1 MKRLPVISTLTLAF
15 ATCLSACG
23 AQWTAEER
31 EADRALNEFLQRET
45 DSLGCLDGTDWC
57 GHYLPVEFDYT
68 IEGASYERYVE
79 TAPPILV
86 GDRAFQH
93 PHLPYSRRN
102 DCFVGFQYY
111 NFEALQF
118 SPELLETSMSGG
130 VLIVDG
136 LSELG
141 LEDPSESP
149 ELSSSLLFKISKRD
163 ECLTLREPSPFMCG
177 CENSVRTIVFRV
189 GDSMSSCDVLFLSN
203 DTFASLAEI
212 QSMLEPQLRAMCSD
226 G

>member
-1 MKRLPVISTLTLAF
+1 MKRSPVISTITFAL

-23 AQWTAEER
+23 AQWTVEER
-31 EADRALNEFLQRET
+31 EADSALNEFLQRET

-68 IEGASYERYVE
+68 IEGASYERYGK
-79 TAPPILV
+79 TTPRMMV
-86 GDRAFQH
+86 GDRAFQQFNLLRH
-93 PHLPYSRRN
+93 N
-102 DCFVGFQYY
+102 ECFAGLQYY

-189 GDSMSSCDVLFLSN
+189 GDSMASCDVLFLSN
-203 DTFASLAEI
+203 DTFASQAEI

-226 G
+226 D